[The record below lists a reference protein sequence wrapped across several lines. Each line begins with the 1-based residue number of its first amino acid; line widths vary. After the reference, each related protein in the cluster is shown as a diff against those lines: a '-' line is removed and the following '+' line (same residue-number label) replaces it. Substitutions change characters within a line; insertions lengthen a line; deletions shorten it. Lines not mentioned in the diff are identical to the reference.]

1 MLQID
6 GLTKYFGQLPAV
18 YNLSFHVAPGEI
30 VGLLGPNGAGKT
42 TSLRCIASILQP
54 SHGRILI
61 NGFDLGTQ
69 TEDAKRSL
77 AYVPEV
83 PNPYE
88 MLTVMEHLRFV
99 AAAFR
104 AEGELVHAEELLK
117 RMDLWE
123 KRNDLA
129 ATLSKG
135 MRQKLACVC
144 GFIHKPKMICLDE
157 PLIGLD
163 PKGARELKNLLV
175 ERRAAGD
182 AILVSTHQLDT
193 AERLCDR
200 VIIMNKGQ
208 VLVQGTL
215 AELHQRAQLATDA
228 TLEDIFLN
236 LTEGAEPT
244 AASWG
249 GGAA

>member
-18 YNLSFHVAPGEI
+18 YNLSFVVRPGEI

-54 SHGRILI
+54 TQGRILI
-61 NGFDLGTQ
+61 NGYDLAHQ
-69 TEDAKRSL
+69 TLEAKGAL

-88 MLTVMEHLRFV
+88 MLTVMEHVRFI

-104 AEGELVHAEELLK
+104 AEEQLVHAEDLLR

-144 GFIHKPKMICLDE
+144 AFIHRPKVLCLDE
-157 PLIGLD
+157 PMIGLD
-163 PKGARELKNLLV
+163 PKGARELKNLLG
-175 ERRAAGD
+175 ERRREGD
-182 AILVSTHQLDT
+182 AILVSTHMLDT

-200 VIIMNKGQ
+200 VIIMNHGQ
-208 VLVQGTL
+208 VLIEGSM
-215 AELHQRAQLATDA
+215 AELHARTQMSADT
-228 TLEDIFLN
+228 TLEDVFLS
-236 LTEGAEPT
+236 LTGTGAE
-244 AASWG
+244 A
-249 GGAA
+249 GAAPWGTSG

>member
-99 AAAFR
+99 TAAFR
-104 AEGELVHAEELLK
+104 AEDELVHAEELLK

-175 ERRAAGD
+175 ERRSAGD

-200 VIIMNKGQ
+200 VIIMNRGQ

-215 AELHQRAQLATDA
+215 AELHQHAQASSNA

-236 LTEGAEPT
+236 LTEGAELAT
-244 AASWG
+244 SSWG

>member
-1 MLQID
+1 MLRIE

-18 YNLSFHVAPGEI
+18 YNLHFQVNPGEI

-42 TSLRCIASILQP
+42 TTLRCIASILQP
-54 SHGRILI
+54 TQGRITI
-61 NGFDLGTQ
+61 GGYDLATQ
-69 TEDAKRSL
+69 TEDAKRQF

-88 MLTVMEHLRFV
+88 MLTILEHLRFV
-99 AAAFR
+99 CAAFDAPWDAAA
-104 AEGELVHAEELLK
+104 AEELLK

-123 KRNDLA
+123 KRNELA

-144 GFIHKPKMICLDE
+144 AVIHRPRVLCLDE

-163 PKGARELKNLLV
+163 PKGARELKNILS

-182 AILVSTHQLDT
+182 AVLVSTHMLDT

-200 VIIMNKGQ
+200 VVIMNKGQ
-208 VLVQGTL
+208 VLAEGTV
-215 AELHQRAQLATDA
+215 AHLHEMTAMTPDA
-228 TLEDIFLN
+228 SLEDVFLR
-236 LTEGAEPT
+236 LT
-244 AASWG
+244 G
-249 GGAA
+249 GDA